1 MSAEDTPVEYE
12 VRPDTRPDALRLAPW
27 ILHAASL
34 QVPIRVAL
42 RDGRQIVGRVD
53 TVLTARAA
61 GAPKDDDWVRFGIA
75 GETVSANDIVGVSQE
90 P

>member
-1 MSAEDTPVEYE
+1 MSTDETPVEYE
-12 VRPDTRPDALRLAPW
+12 IRPDTRPDALRLAPW

-61 GAPKDDDWVRFGIA
+61 GAPKGDNWVRFGIA
-75 GETVSANDIVGVSQE
+75 GETIAANDITGVAQE